1 MSRLLT
7 RVVAPR
13 LLKVTKLSQ
22 VCSLAVLAEKFVLLY
37 FDVPCVTSYIRKKK
51 KTEGLILNF
60 L

>member
-22 VCSLAVLAEKFVLLY
+22 VCSLAVLAEKFMLLY
-37 FDVPCVTSYIRKKK
+37 SDVPCVTSYIRKKK
-51 KTEGLILNF
+51 RQKGSY
-60 L
+60 

>member
-7 RVVAPR
+7 RVVASR

-22 VCSLAVLAEKFVLLY
+22 VCSLAVLAEKFMLLY
-37 FDVPCVTSYIRKKK
+37 SDVPCVTSYIRKKK
-51 KTEGLILNF
+51 KTEGFILNV

>member
-37 FDVPCVTSYIRKKK
+37 FDVPCVTSYIRKK
-51 KTEGLILNF
+51 
-60 L
+60 